1 MIFRFS
7 DRFPEAISMD
17 PIWVFHMLS
26 RHPMGFRSVDGEQE
40 AMAFPLL
47 GWHFL
52 GYIPIQK

>member
-1 MIFRFS
+1 
-7 DRFPEAISMD
+7 MD